1 MFRNYLKV
9 ALRNL
14 WQNKKFSLINISG
27 LAIGMACSLLIFL
40 FVKDEKSYDAFHA
53 DAVNI
58 HRVVKDFVND
68 DGSIIPDA
76 TTPAA
81 LAPAMQKNIP
91 GISSI
96 TRVFP
101 NWGGSW
107 LVKYGEKKFTEERLY
122 RVDSSFFDV
131 FTFPFIKGNA
141 RTALKDVNSVVIT
154 ESIAEKYFGKEDP
167 LGKILTLQPMGDKMV
182 SGVLRDVPSQSHFH
196 FDFLCSFA
204 QLGTELDQ
212 NWGGYNYYTYVK
224 LKNNIDTSQLRKK
237 IQDVYERSQE
247 DRYSVFYT
255 QPLTGIHL
263 TSHLKWELE
272 PNSDKLYVYVF
283 TIIGL
288 FILLIAG
295 INYVNLSTAKATVRA
310 KEIGVRKVAG
320 AFRSSLIYQFLLESV
335 ITCLIASIL
344 ATAVAQLLLP
354 TVNNL
359 TQKHLTIIGNPSVLG
374 YLGLAALFLGA
385 IAGIFPA
392 IYLSSFK
399 PINVLKGLKLS
410 EKGAFGLRRSLV
422 VVQFSISIVLIIG
435 VLVINRQMNFIQTA
449 KLGLNKDELVVV
461 RNAGF
466 LTASERSAY
475 LNTVRQLPGIKKAAM
490 SSLIIGG
497 GFSTSRLR
505 AKGSEKE
512 QQLNFSN
519 VGYDYLDVVGIDMKE
534 GRGFSAAFASDTMT
548 DGTPG
553 GPLEQNIGGI
563 VINER
568 AVKELGLGSPAV
580 GKQLLWGN
588 DGDTSYYLEVI
599 GVTKDFHFTSM
610 RNEIKPFGFICRP
623 RFQQN
628 FTVKLASDN
637 IRTGIR
643 HLENEWKKVST
654 ERPFDYIFVDE
665 SFSKLYA
672 SEARFQKVFISLV
685 VLGIIIAC
693 LGLFGLATFA
703 AQQRIKEIGIRKTLG
718 ATVEGIVVLLSKDFI
733 KLVVLALVIATPVAW
748 YFMNKWLQDFAY
760 RIDMPWWIF
769 VVAGVIAILIAVIT
783 ISSQAVRAAMTN
795 PARSLRTE

>member
-1 MFRNYLKV
+1 MLRNYIKV
-9 ALRNL
+9 AFRSL

-53 DAVNI
+53 DASNI

-81 LAPAMQKNIP
+81 LAPAMQKEIP

-107 LVKYGEKKFTEERLY
+107 LVKYGDKKFTEERLY
-122 RVDSSFFDV
+122 RVDSSFFNV
-131 FTFPFIKGNA
+131 FTFHFIKGNA
-141 RTALKDVNSVVIT
+141 RTALKDVNSIVIT
-154 ESIAEKYFGKEDP
+154 ESIAEKYFGKENP
-167 LGKILTLQPMGDKMV
+167 VGKVLTLQPLGDKMV
-182 SGVLRDVPSQSHFH
+182 SGVLKDVPSQSHFH
-196 FDFLCSFA
+196 FDFLCSFVE
-204 QLGTELDQ
+204 LGTELDQ

-224 LKNNIDTSQLRKK
+224 VKNNTDTSQLRKK

-247 DRYSVFYT
+247 DRYSIFYT

-283 TIIGL
+283 SIIGL

-335 ITCLIASIL
+335 ITCLIASVL

-359 TQKHLTIIGNPSVLG
+359 TQKQLTIIGNPSVLG
-374 YLGLAALFLGA
+374 YLGLAALFLGG
-385 IAGIFPA
+385 IAGLFPA
-392 IYLSSFK
+392 VYLSSFK

-410 EKGAFGLRRSLV
+410 EKGAFGLRRALV
-422 VVQFSISIVLIIG
+422 VVQFTISIILIIG

-449 KLGLNKDELVVV
+449 KLGLNKEELVVV

-475 LNTVRQLPGIKKAAM
+475 LNTIRQLPGIKKAAM

-519 VGYDYLDVVGIDMKE
+519 VGYDYLDVAGIEMKE

-563 VINER
+563 IINER

-588 DGDTSYYLEVI
+588 DGDTSYYLEVV

-643 HLENEWKKVST
+643 QLENEWKKVST

-665 SFSKLYA
+665 SFAKLYA

-733 KLVVLALVIATPVAW
+733 KLVMLALVIATPVAW
-748 YFMNKWLQDFAY
+748 YFMDKWLQDFAY

-769 VVAGVIAILIAVIT
+769 IVAGVIAILIAVVT
-783 ISSQAVRAAMTN
+783 ISSQAVRAAMTS
-795 PARSLRTE
+795 PARSLRSE